1 MNYFNEFILIAVAMQ
16 MALISPGPDLMV
28 TLKQT
33 INYGKKYAY
42 ISSVGIG
49 FGILVHLLYTFLGLE
64 LILRVFP
71 QFLTF
76 MKICGALYLIYLGIS
91 SFKNSAED
99 IKIVSNQA
107 VEYSYK
113 KSFITGF
120 VCNVLNP
127 KATLFFVSIFT
138 TIVDINTPFYIQS
151 VYILYCILATIF
163 WFMLIANIL
172 SRKNNMDLLNKYRS
186 TIDKSIGA
194 VLILLGLAF
203 LF

>member
-42 ISSVGIG
+42 ISSMGIG

>member
-42 ISSVGIG
+42 ISSMGIG

-186 TIDKSIGA
+186 TIDKSIGV
-194 VLILLGLAF
+194 VLILLGFAF

>member
-99 IKIVSNQA
+99 IKIVSNK
-107 VEYSYK
+107 VVKYSYK

-120 VCNVLNP
+120 LCNVLNP

>member
-186 TIDKSIGA
+186 TIDKSIGV
-194 VLILLGLAF
+194 VLILLGFAF